1 MKLSTEIVIL
11 KKIQEK
17 LNFLHHNSST
27 LHLTGQGNVIG
38 TLKTDLCDNFDVV
51 LFLLI
56 FVLSVSQK

>member
-17 LNFLHHNSST
+17 LNFLHRNSST

-51 LFLLI
+51 FTILLLI
-56 FVLSVSQK
+56 TYEQC